1 MSAWPELVR
10 PNVASC
16 SEEQPLRHIKTYR
29 LSTKDEMEAANNE
42 GEGGWRVDGAGREGV
57 EGRRGGEGR
66 WWWWGGVLNAASA
79 APSPPRPAGELIR
92 SISRTVRD
100 SAASQRPAR

>member
-29 LSTKDEMEAANNE
+29 LSTKDEMEVTNNE
-42 GEGGWRVDGAGREGV
+42 GEGGWRGGELMVRVGG
-57 EGRRGGEGR
+57 RGGV
-66 WWWWGGVLNAASA
+66 GGC
-79 APSPPRPAGELIR
+79 
-92 SISRTVRD
+92 
-100 SAASQRPAR
+100 